1 MKPSGWS
8 LRSKITALLLLPL
21 LSLTALWSYAAY
33 LSLNNAL
40 TLVHVDTIGDHL
52 ARPLAQVFIDVQTER
67 RTSLV
72 ALASPRNPKSTGEQG
87 SRPTGEQTALSRAR
101 AKTDDDV
108 ADFLM
113 HADTDD
119 VHDAASTEVNHKV
132 GSARKSLD
140 SLLALRRHVD
150 DRRLGTMQA
159 LDAYTQINSTISDA
173 FEAMTVLPDQKAQ
186 RFGHSQYTNALG
198 SDFLAQE
205 DALISAAGAAER
217 LTPDAYGLI
226 VQDVGASR
234 HLTQLA
240 LRGLPEAQRRP
251 FEETARPGGPMEKVM
266 VMEEQLVQAG
276 PTTDRLPFA
285 VSEWRKAYDAQWAV
299 TNELALDDI
308 DDVFELTGPPAH
320 RALWALGL
328 AGALGLVALIVSLVL
343 SVRIGRS
350 LVGDVSRLRDSARNL
365 TEDSLRDV
373 VGRLRRGEKVDVR
386 TDMARP
392 RFVHRE
398 LAALGDAFFALQTT
412 AVDLA
417 DEDVRLHQR
426 FSEVFVNL
434 ARRSQALVHRQLGL
448 LESMEH
454 REEDPQRLAELY
466 ALDQM
471 AMHLRRHAE
480 SLIIVA
486 GASTGRPWGR
496 PVPIIDVLRGATAE
510 TEGYARVS
518 VLPVPPLHV
527 AGRAVTDVVHLLAEL
542 IENAQH
548 FSPADTQ
555 VRVGVSRSTN
565 GLVVEIDDRGLGMK
579 MEDLEAANTRIR
591 EQVDVSDLDSAR
603 LGLITVGRLA
613 QRHGIAVSLRQSPYG
628 GVTAVV
634 LIPHTLLDHSGAE
647 IGDAVG
653 HSGAAPALTGAPAPS
668 SPGQGG
674 APVPYGPSE
683 RPMDA
688 AVSHAAGPSEHAHHF
703 PVGPVPR
710 LSDSPTESDGHRRL
724 GGQSS
729 TPASS
734 YDSWSVGRASD
745 FASAPESAT
754 PVEEHGRPH
763 PTEYIDGLP
772 QRVRQASLAPQL
784 QHSTAP
790 PSAGLFD
797 WTASPR
803 AQHAPPGDAL
813 MTPPGVPGAPAPEP
827 GATFGSPEPGSAR
840 PAQVR
845 TLMSALQAGS
855 ARGRLA
861 RQDSGHLGPGYGE
874 HI

>member
-8 LRSKITALLLLPL
+8 LRGKITALLLLPL
-21 LSLTALWSYAAY
+21 LSLSALWTYAAY

-40 TLVHVDTIGDHL
+40 TLVHVDTVGDHL

-67 RTSLV
+67 RASLV
-72 ALASPRNPKSTGEQG
+72 TLASRESASRTGKQVSQDDSG
-87 SRPTGEQTALSRAR
+87 DPALTGAR
-101 AKTDDDV
+101 AKTDDSV
-108 ADFLM
+108 AEFLAQ
-113 HADTDD
+113 ADTDEVRD
-119 VHDAASTEVNHKV
+119 SASAEVNRRVDAARKALETV
-132 GSARKSLD
+132 GD
-140 SLLALRRHVD
+140 VRHRVD
-150 DRRLGTMQA
+150 DRRLDTLRA
-159 LDAYTQINSTISDA
+159 LDAYTNVNTTISDA
-173 FEAMTVLPDQKAQ
+173 FEAMTVLPDEKAQ

-205 DALISAAGAAER
+205 DALISAAGAAKR

-226 VQDVGASR
+226 VQDIGSSR
-234 HLTQLA
+234 RLTELA
-240 LRGLPEAQRRP
+240 LRGLPEAKRRP
-251 FEETARPGGPMEKVM
+251 FEELAREGGPMEKVM
-266 VMEEQLVQAG
+266 VMEEQLLQAG
-276 PTTDRLPFA
+276 PGTGRLPFA
-285 VSEWRKAYDAQWAV
+285 VSDWRKAYDAQWVV
-299 TNELALDDI
+299 TNKLALDDI
-308 DDVFELTGPPAH
+308 DGVFELTGPPAQ
-320 RALWALGL
+320 RALWALGV
-328 AGALGLVALIVSLVL
+328 AGALGLVALILSLVL

-373 VGRLRRGEKVDVR
+373 VGRLRRGEKVDVAA
-386 TDMARP
+386 DMTRP

-426 FSEVFVNL
+426 VSEVFVNL

-454 REEDPQRLAELY
+454 REEDPHRLAELY
-466 ALDQM
+466 NLDQM

-486 GASTGRPWGR
+486 GASTGRPWR
-496 PVPIIDVLRGATAE
+496 YPVPIIDVLRGATAE

-518 VLPVPPLHV
+518 VLPVPPFRIV
-527 AGRAVTDVVHLLAEL
+527 GRAVTDVVHLLAEL

-579 MEDLEAANTRIR
+579 PADIDAANTRIK
-591 EQVDVSDLDSAR
+591 EQVDLSDLDSSR

-634 LIPHTLLDHSGAE
+634 LLPLTLLDHSDAGTESSDADRVLDPADSASTAPWQIAQAPYSPGEQPELSEATLSRRAGPDEQAHRSTAGHASYPPGTGPEPVEHQRLGFQNSVPAPPDDSRPGARTAE
-647 IGDAVG
+647 R
-653 HSGAAPALTGAPAPS
+653 APA
-668 SPGQGG
+668 Q
-674 APVPYGPSE
+674 
-683 RPMDA
+683 D
-688 AVSHAAGPSEHAHHF
+688 
-703 PVGPVPR
+703 
-710 LSDSPTESDGHRRL
+710 
-724 GGQSS
+724 
-729 TPASS
+729 
-734 YDSWSVGRASD
+734 D
-745 FASAPESAT
+745 FT
-754 PVEEHGRPH
+754 PVEEGGHQQH
-763 PTEYIDGLP
+763 TEYIDGLP

-784 QHSTAP
+784 QHPTAP
-790 PSAGLFD
+790 SSGGLFD
-797 WTASPR
+797 WTDVPR
-803 AQHAPPGDAL
+803 APYGPSDGGPTVSTD
-813 MTPPGVPGAPAPEP
+813 PPGAPAPDL
-827 GATFGSPEPGSAR
+827 GAHGAPSDPVSAR

-861 RQDSGHLGPGYGE
+861 RQDSGQIRFDHGTHL
-874 HI
+874 